1 MLTAADRIQDASFA
15 KILLRCITK
24 WFAQYSM
31 QKHILSMYENSQIG
45 TQQGLQAD
53 KHLLANQPD
62 TVVVDKESKRTVVM
76 DREIPA
82 ESNNR
87 KKLQACLSNA
97 KYGYIYKS
105 IRLRI
110 TVNRKPSL

>member
-1 MLTAADRIQDASFA
+1 
-15 KILLRCITK
+15 
-24 WFAQYSM
+24 M

-76 DREIPA
+76 DGK
-82 ESNNR
+82 S
-87 KKLQACLSNA
+87 LLSL
-97 KYGYIYKS
+97 ITEKS
-105 IRLRI
+105 CKH
-110 TVNRKPSL
+110 V